1 MDTGGW
7 GSLATPPK
15 RGACKPGLGKAPTR
29 LGIKKE
35 AWGWE
40 ERGALCNRNRGWGR
54 PMGSNCRMGCGAGL
68 TGRAGWGLGWEPAD
82 PEAGADSLS
91 LVGRVFFSC
100 VSVFFSLALSK
111 LLISP
116 KSGLSAIFLK
126 QS

>member
-1 MDTGGW
+1 MGT
-7 GSLATPPK
+7 LATHPNGALANLVWIRHP
-15 RGACKPGLGKAPTR
+15 RG

-68 TGRAGWGLGWEPAD
+68 TGRAGWGLGSEPAD

-100 VSVFFSLALSK
+100 VSVFFSLALST

-116 KSGLSAIFLK
+116 MSGLSAIFLK